1 MSHYLA
7 ERWVDFVRGLLS
19 EEERAAMKRHLD
31 EGCESCRREVNVLQ
45 VMRNFAREEAWA
57 EPPADAVRMAQAIY
71 VPPPRRERAL
81 RRLLGRLVFDN
92 FAQPAMA
99 GVRQSGASGQ
109 QMGFEAGPY
118 YIDLR
123 LEGEPESSRVAL
135 AGQIVS
141 REEPGAPLGGLNVVL
156 LAGRKVVAETV
167 SNEFGEFSLEFS
179 AAKNHRLRIT
189 LPQEGVQVNVPL
201 AAHSEENPDIAL

>member
-31 EGCESCRREVNVLQ
+31 EGCESCRREMDVLQ
-45 VMRNFAREEAWA
+45 VMRNFAREEAGA
-57 EPPADAVRMAQAIY
+57 EPPADAVRMARAIY
-71 VPPPRRERAL
+71 VPPPRREGAL
-81 RRLLGRLVFDN
+81 RRLMVRLVFDS

-99 GVRQSGASGQ
+99 GVRQSGAAGQ

-123 LEGEPESSRVAL
+123 LQGEPDSNRVAL
-135 AGQIVS
+135 AGQIVR
-141 REEPGAPLGGLNVVL
+141 REAPNVALQGLIVAL
-156 LAGRKVVAETV
+156 QAGRKVVTETV
-167 SNEFGEFSLEFS
+167 SNEFGEFSLEFF
-179 AAKNHRLRIT
+179 AGKNHRLRIS
-189 LPQEGVQVNVPL
+189 LPQEGIEVIVPFDAHPEGSPE
-201 AAHSEENPDIAL
+201 AA